1 MIRTLVATLPIQAV
15 DIVEVA
21 PPLDHSNI
29 TSWAALKIIFELFGV
44 ADVKKTKEE

>member
-1 MIRTLVATLPIQAV
+1 MVRTLVTELPIQAV

-29 TSWAALKIIFELFGV
+29 TSWAALKLIFELFGV
-44 ADVKKTKEE
+44 ADIKNKKEE